1 MPGAD
6 PESTVLCHGIVWME
20 QPLMLD
26 KIRRIVTG
34 HDTAG
39 HSVVHFD
46 GIVPCRLGSNRRG
59 VTDLW
64 NTDGAPADPGV
75 AEDRLKL
82 PFSLTPAPGGTTFLF
97 FTVAPEEP
105 GADPKI
111 EEKRAAAAFAA
122 YNASHARPDT
132 SRNPWMHKTDTVD
145 YVILLQGEVTLMLE
159 GDERDLKPFDVVV
172 QRGTNHAWINRGKE
186 PALLAVVL
194 VDAAPR

>member
-1 MPGAD
+1 
-6 PESTVLCHGIVWME
+6 
-20 QPLMLD
+20 MLD

-34 HDTAG
+34 HDAAG

-46 GIVPCRLGSNRRG
+46 AILPRRLGSNRRG

-64 NTDGAPADPGV
+64 NTDGAPADASV
-75 AEDRLKL
+75 AEDRIKL
-82 PFSLTPAPGGTTFLF
+82 PFSLTPAPRGTTFLF

-111 EEKRAAAAFAA
+111 EEQRAAAAFAA
-122 YNASHARPDT
+122 YNASRARPDP

-145 YVILLQGEVTLMLE
+145 YVILLQGEVTLVLE